1 VRVKT
6 TVVHP
11 SGATGLVVEYLPAYG
26 YAEALAGVSPVVALH
41 APSDGKRLPALA
53 ELRLPELD
61 WTLAVRAGA
70 PVVPSPL
77 SPTTTDR
84 LEALPRRMAA
94 GLEVR
99 LDGTPAARVPVAL
112 LPAREWPHHPEA
124 RRLVAAH
131 ACPGDD
137 VVFRTVADAGPGSL
151 PEIAR
156 SGSRE
161 SVAAVMRALHE
172 RLASAHDIAYET
184 PRVSLDPECGT
195 SHQTVRS
202 PQEIAGEP
210 GARRGR
216 GNCLDLTLLFASCL
230 ESVGLGPL
238 ILFEGETSGAPT
250 HAWIGA
256 WADAGERHRPLLA
269 DGLDLAAR
277 AAAGEILTLES
288 TSVCAGDHRFTFD
301 EAVAAARARMWRA
314 GPVHA
319 VDVRASR
326 PPRGGV
332 RPLSPANEATVQAAY
347 WAAEALRERCG
358 ARSRETLH
366 ILYGLCAAEGPL
378 VRRMLESSGSR
389 TQAVC
394 NIIEK
399 SLPQEHHQG
408 PGEETAS
415 HRVTRETARSNARN
429 RGSAVVEEGDVLW
442 AVLDSPSRNVRKVL
456 EASGCDASALVAR
469 LDREWNR
476 PRDVTMSRHI
486 DAAEGGG

>member
-1 VRVKT
+1 MKAA
-6 TVVHP
+6 VVHP
-11 SGATGLVVEYLPAYG
+11 SGAAGLDVEYLPAYG
-26 YAEALAGVSPVVALH
+26 YAEALAGMSPVVGVH
-41 APSDGKRLPALA
+41 AASDGRRPPALA
-53 ELRLPELD
+53 ELRIPELD
-61 WTLAVRAGA
+61 WTLAVRAGSA
-70 PVVPSPL
+70 PAPPPL
-77 SPTTTDR
+77 SATTIDR

-94 GLEVR
+94 RVEIR
-99 LDGTPAARVPVAL
+99 LDGTAAARLPVAL

-131 ACPGDD
+131 ACSGDD
-137 VVFRTVADAGPGSL
+137 VVFRTVVDAGPGSL
-151 PEIAR
+151 PEMAR

-161 SVAAVMRALHE
+161 SVGAVMRALHE

-184 PRVSLDPECGT
+184 PRVTLDPECGT

-202 PQEIAGEP
+202 PQDIAGEP

-216 GNCLDLTLLFASCL
+216 GNCLDLTLLFAACL

-277 AAAGEILTLES
+277 AASGEILTLES

-314 GPVHA
+314 GPMHA

-332 RPLSPANEATVQAAY
+332 RSLSPANEATVQAAY

-358 ARSRETLH
+358 AASRETLH

-378 VRRMLESSGSR
+378 IRRMLEACGSR
-389 TQAVC
+389 TSAVC

-476 PRDVTMSRHI
+476 PRDVTMSRRI
-486 DAAEGGG
+486 DAPAGKGD